1 MNRRCL
7 AVLPLSWLTWSAAVA
22 QLPDRIGAAGNG
34 VVVIT
39 YATRPSVCG
48 DGYTIIVDDVES
60 SSGSLVFSLEGIST
74 GAWRGG
80 GSCESGPARVYLTLR
95 DHRVVAVRPTVGG
108 GAGPAAARDLG
119 TVAAADA
126 AAFLLGVAGR
136 GDEAIGRHAML
147 AAAIA
152 DSVRVA
158 PRLAAMA
165 RDRELRPATREG
177 ALRWLARTAE
187 RDAYG
192 AEAERVVRA
201 IALDSTDVVSVRD
214 RAIRATRREPAGE
227 SFLRELYG
235 RVTESTL
242 RDRIIRVLGESPTA
256 ATVAWLEAL
265 ILNDNET
272 VAARDRALRVLGDE
286 LSEPERVRMLY
297 PRLRHDALKERAVRL
312 VGAAGDAASE
322 RWLRALV
329 EDAAE
334 PVTARN
340 RAIRV
345 LAELGDYAHLRAA
358 FARISESL
366 LRERIITTVAEAGGA
381 ENTQFLRRVVATAL
395 EPVHLRERALRALAH
410 SGLAATEL
418 IALYDSLPDRTLRAR
433 TINLLAERGGEAAF
447 EKLGRIARDDPNP
460 DLRRQA
466 ARRLAQSRDP
476 RAQAF
481 FERTL
486 KN

>member
-1 MNRRCL
+1 
-7 AVLPLSWLTWSAAVA
+7 
-22 QLPDRIGAAGNG
+22 
-34 VVVIT
+34 
-39 YATRPSVCG
+39 
-48 DGYTIIVDDVES
+48 
-60 SSGSLVFSLEGIST
+60 
-74 GAWRGG
+74 
-80 GSCESGPARVYLTLR
+80 
-95 DHRVVAVRPTVGG
+95 
-108 GAGPAAARDLG
+108 
-119 TVAAADA
+119 
-126 AAFLLGVAGR
+126 
-136 GDEAIGRHAML
+136 
-147 AAAIA
+147 
-152 DSVRVA
+152 
-158 PRLAAMA
+158 
-165 RDRELRPATREG
+165 
-177 ALRWLARTAE
+177 
-187 RDAYG
+187 
-192 AEAERVVRA
+192 
-201 IALDSTDVVSVRD
+201 
-214 RAIRATRREPAGE
+214 
-227 SFLRELYG
+227 
-235 RVTESTL
+235 
-242 RDRIIRVLGESPTA
+242 
-256 ATVAWLEAL
+256 
-265 ILNDNET
+265 
-272 VAARDRALRVLGDE
+272 
-286 LSEPERVRMLY
+286 MLY